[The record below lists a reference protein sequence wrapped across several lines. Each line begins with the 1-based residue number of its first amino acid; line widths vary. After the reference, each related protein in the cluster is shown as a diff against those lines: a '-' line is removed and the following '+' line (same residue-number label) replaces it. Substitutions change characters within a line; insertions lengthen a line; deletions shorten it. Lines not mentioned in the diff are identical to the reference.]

1 MVVLLTVFSG
11 GNFAVDEDVMHR
23 INKSHN
29 LEYAVK
35 FPEETGGGYVAGL
48 EMFHQMH
55 CVNFLRQYT
64 YAEYYEEEI
73 QAFTDGPELLRLHL
87 GKTSSLKMIWS

>member
-1 MVVLLTVFSG
+1 MGPLDTWYCPDCSPPSRFFSNIVDLG
-11 GNFAVDEDVMHR
+11 GNFPIEEDAMHR
-23 INKSHN
+23 INKTQH

-55 CVNFLRQYT
+55 CVV
-64 YAEYYEEEI
+64 
-73 QAFTDGPELLRLHL
+73 
-87 GKTSSLKMIWS
+87 S

>member
-1 MVVLLTVFSG
+1 
-11 GNFAVDEDVMHR
+11 VDEDVMHR
-23 INKSHN
+23 INKTEN

-55 CVNFLRQYT
+55 CVVSEMKHYFENSRLIWT
-64 YAEYYEEEI
+64 
-73 QAFTDGPELLRLHL
+73 TELFEAIHL
-87 GKTSSLKMIWS
+87 PRVL